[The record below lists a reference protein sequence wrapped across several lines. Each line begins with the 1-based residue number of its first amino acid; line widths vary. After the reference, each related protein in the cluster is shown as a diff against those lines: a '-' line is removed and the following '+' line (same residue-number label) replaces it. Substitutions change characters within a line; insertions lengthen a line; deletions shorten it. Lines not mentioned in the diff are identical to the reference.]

1 MLVYRVENPNNS
13 SKSGEALSTS
23 DLERLRS
30 FITSPPTTG
39 CTTVGQ
45 VKNIVQRSKIEFPN
59 SVSGKLLFTSDL
71 SRVE

>member
-1 MLVYRVENPNNS
+1 MYRVETPNDS

-30 FITSPPTTG
+30 FVTSPPNTG

-45 VKNIVQRSKIEFPN
+45 VNNMVQRSTIDFPH
-59 SVSGKLLFTSDL
+59 SVSGELLLTSDTIQ
-71 SRVE
+71 VE

>member
-1 MLVYRVENPNNS
+1 VYRVETPNDS

-30 FITSPPTTG
+30 FTTSPPNTG

-45 VKNIVQRSKIEFPN
+45 VNNMVQRSKIEFPN
-59 SVSGKLLFTSDL
+59 SVSGELLLTCDFS
-71 SRVE
+71 